1 MARLVGL
8 NTNQPHVGI
17 AEFAAR
23 MGNYSSAWKYLKW
36 SHDSLTAKVAFRAS
50 KELKEGDLIGAA
62 VTYARIG

>member
-1 MARLVGL
+1 MAQPVGL

-36 SHDSLTAKVAFRAS
+36 SHDSSQQHDFPV
-50 KELKEGDLIGAA
+50 
-62 VTYARIG
+62 VTI

>member
-23 MGNYSSAWKYLKW
+23 TGNYSSAWKYLKW

-50 KELKEGDLIGAA
+50 KELKEAI
-62 VTYARIG
+62 

>member
-36 SHDSLTAKVAFRAS
+36 SHDSLTATRFPGRDY
-50 KELKEGDLIGAA
+50 LAA
-62 VTYARIG
+62 RPQPGIKKF